1 MQGKFHQY
9 LFGVVCAILISFGW
23 YHVTTPNNIPS
34 CNLHAVNHF
43 NKQVKSE
50 GYETEVIRKTKRH
63 RHEKLRAYF
72 SENDN
77 ENDDTGSD
85 SNSPNLFALT
95 GDGFG
100 NLVSYIHPQ
109 FHNTRTAVSLANSNQ
124 LTSRK
129 NALYIHYSVFRL

>member
-1 MQGKFHQY
+1 MQGRFHQY
-9 LFGVVCAILISFGW
+9 LFGIVCAILISFGW
-23 YHVTTPNNIPS
+23 YYASIPDYPS
-34 CNLHAVNHF
+34 SSHLHAVEHF
-43 NKQVKSE
+43 NRQVKN
-50 GYETEVIRKTKRH
+50 GHDDIEVIRKSKRP

-77 ENDDTGSD
+77 ENDDSGSD
-85 SNSPNLFALT
+85 SNSPNLFALS
-95 GDGFG
+95 GNDFG
-100 NLVSYIHPQ
+100 NLVSYIHPE